1 MSGLGIPVQEGGSMS
16 SDIHKN
22 IAVIIEYGKD
32 FEEQILKGRIN
43 ALTGIDVKVD
53 EVCLTGTHEGMFPID
68 DYMYFNLIKMLSS
81 IDGILKNKRSIIRY
95 SNVPFDF
102 ILEMSG
108 KNVVNVGFYDFNGK
122 SYNPN
127 IPDEGLPVS
136 LDALVVEF
144 IRVAKEFL
152 NRALSMNPKL
162 TDTDEVKEL
171 RIAIEKAEKS
181 YQEFFSN

>member
-1 MSGLGIPVQEGGSMS
+1 MS
-16 SDIHKN
+16 SDVHKN
-22 IAVIIEYGKD
+22 ITIIIEYGKD
-32 FEEQILKGRIN
+32 FESQISMGEID
-43 ALTGIDVKVD
+43 ALTGINVKVD

-68 DYMYFNLIKMLSS
+68 DYIYINLMKMLSS
-81 IDGILKNKRSIIRY
+81 IDGVLKNKRAIIRY
-95 SNVPFDF
+95 QSVPFDL

-152 NRALSMNPKL
+152 NRVLSMNPKL
-162 TDTDEVKEL
+162 TDTDEVKEF